1 MAKKKILIL
10 GMTCNQDFF
19 IREEVM
25 VRKECYA
32 KDILDDRYPGIDFWT
47 YTASSDDKYH
57 VNRNIHKLCVPTDD
71 TLYGTF
77 EKTQKAFRFF
87 LEQGFDFDY
96 IFRTNLSTHV
106 NPLSLS
112 KFTDGIPD
120 NEAGKIFSSKI
131 YFGKDVSGPEEYS
144 CYAVGNSML
153 IPRVRVEEIAYANIE
168 NLKPRNK
175 AKADSNEHI
184 YRIDDNAIGL
194 VCNCAAIDRGES
206 MFSVWK
212 QFGAPADFSVEEMK
226 SPKVVSYI
234 TIPFRDYGNE
244 DRHFEFILGP
254 AIRKWSLNFE
264 NCISVLSSEAFYRM
278 RSNRRI
284 CIVDFNKQKALFSY
298 IDDAVY
304 FSEHPELFSN
314 DLMKFFEYLKTKYN
328 L

>member
-10 GMTCNQDFF
+10 GMACNQEFF

-25 VRKECYA
+25 VRKACYA
-32 KDILDDRYPGIDFWT
+32 KDVLDSRYPGIDFWT
-47 YTASSDDKYH
+47 YTSSSDDKYH
-57 VNRNIHKLCVPTDD
+57 VNRNIHKLSVPADD

-87 LEQGFDFDY
+87 LEQDFDFDY

-112 KFTDGIPD
+112 KFTDGIPES
-120 NEAGKIFSSKI
+120 EAGKIFSSKI

-153 IPRVRVEEIAYANIE
+153 IPRIRVEEIAYANIE
-168 NLKPRNK
+168 NLKLRNK
-175 AKADSNEHI
+175 SKTDSNEHI

-194 VCNCAAIDRGES
+194 VCNCAAIERGES
-206 MFSVWK
+206 MFSMWK
-212 QFGAPADFSVEEMK
+212 QFGSPVDFSEKHMK
-226 SPKVVSYI
+226 TQKVIYYI
-234 TIPFRDYGNE
+234 TIPFRDYYNE

-254 AIRKWSLNFE
+254 ELRKNALKFE
-264 NCISVLSSEAFYRM
+264 NYMSVIPSEFFYKI
-278 RSNRRI
+278 RSNNHI
-284 CIVDFNKQKALFSY
+284 CIVDFNKHQSLFCY

-304 FSEHPELFSN
+304 FSEHPDIFSN
-314 DLMKFFEYLKTKYN
+314 NLTKFFDYLKTKYN